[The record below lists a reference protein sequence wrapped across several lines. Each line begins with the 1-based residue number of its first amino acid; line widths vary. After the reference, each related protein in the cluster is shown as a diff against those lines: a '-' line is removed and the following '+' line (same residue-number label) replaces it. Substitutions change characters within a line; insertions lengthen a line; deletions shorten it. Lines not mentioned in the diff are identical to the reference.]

1 MIIANPIYDVV
12 FKYLMEDLEYEVD
25 PKQNDALVA
34 KIMNG
39 LARAVASDEVRLK
52 MRIED
57 ELERTY
63 HKDMR
68 AKDEIIEE
76 KEQIIEEKEQ
86 IIEKKEQIIEEKEQI
101 IEKKDQMLE
110 QKDQEI
116 KELRTKTE
124 DTSREMAQ
132 LKEKT
137 NREMT
142 EMREQMALLMQQ
154 LSKK

>member
-34 KIMNG
+34 KIMNR

-76 KEQIIEEKEQ
+76 K
-86 IIEKKEQIIEEKEQI
+86 
-101 IEKKDQMLE
+101 DLMLE
-110 QKDQEI
+110 KKDQEI
-116 KELRTKTE
+116 KELRTMTE
-124 DTSREMAQ
+124 TTSREMA
-132 LKEKT
+132 K
-137 NREMT
+137 
-142 EMREQMALLMQQ
+142 MREQMALLMQQ